1 MPGPLAPTLVG
12 VLAGFLDPLRNAGIS
27 VLAISTHD
35 TDWLLV
41 SANQA
46 EAAEAAWSEAGISI
60 EDAIQD

>member
-1 MPGPLAPTLVG
+1 VG
-12 VLAGFLDPLRNAGIS
+12 ILAGFLDPLRNAGVP

-41 SANQA
+41 AANQA
-46 EAAEAAWSEAGISI
+46 GRAEAAWLEAGISI